1 MVLDIIGEVYTSMSR
16 NKLRICLTGFSIAW
30 GIFMLIVLLGSGNGL
45 MNGMTSNFASM
56 MDSKITINPGWT
68 SVSVGGMTNWRQ
80 VELDM
85 TDVEYLRGR
94 YPQHVQKVIPEVQA
108 SATLNVGQNYSS
120 TTLRGAYS
128 EYIDKGNYT
137 ILTGRCINENDIREQ
152 RKVVILPE
160 ETAEKLFPDGSD
172 CVGQWVSASGVMFQV
187 IGTYKRKMAGRN
199 TPTLMPFTTC
209 VSIYK
214 PDMKLSRIELWTHG
228 LNTVEDNEMF
238 DQVLRDVFA
247 RRKQFASNDSQ
258 AVWIDN
264 SYEEYLQMQKI
275 FYGLQLFIWIIGI
288 ATLIAGVT
296 GISNIMLITVK
307 ERTHEFGIRKAIGA
321 KPAEIVRLVII
332 ESIAIT
338 IVFGYVGMFLG
349 IGLTQLI
356 KTVLETMS
364 AQGDGDNPLA
374 QAFSNPTV
382 DLGIIFMATGVM
394 VIGGVIAGYVP
405 AKRAVSIKP
414 VEALAE
420 Q

>member
-1 MVLDIIGEVYTSMSR
+1 MFIDTIGEVYTSMSR

-45 MNGMTSNFASM
+45 MHGMTSNFASM

-68 SVSVGGMTNWRQ
+68 SVSSGGMTNWRQ

-94 YPQHVQKVIPEVQA
+94 YPDIVQKVIPEVQA
-108 SATLNVGQNYSS
+108 SATLNVGQNYTS
-120 TTLRGAYS
+120 TTLRGAYP

-137 ILTGRCINENDIREQ
+137 ILSGRCINENDIRER
-152 RKVVILPE
+152 RKVILLPE
-160 ETAEKLFPDGSD
+160 DAVKSLYPNGEE
-172 CVGQWVSASGVMFQV
+172 CVGQWVNASGVMLQV
-187 IGTYKRKMAGRN
+187 IGTYKRKMAGRYS
-199 TPTLMPFTTC
+199 PTLMPFTTC
-209 VSIYK
+209 ISIYK
-214 PDMKLSRIELWTHG
+214 PDMKLSRIELWTQG
-228 LNTVEDNEMF
+228 LKTTEENEAF
-238 DQVLRDVFA
+238 DQALRDVFA
-247 RRKQFASNDSQ
+247 RRKQFSNTDEQ
-258 AVWIDN
+258 AVWISN
-264 SYEEYLQMQKI
+264 SYEEYLQIQKI

-307 ERTHEFGIRKAIGA
+307 ERTHEFGVRKAIGA

-338 IVFGYVGMFLG
+338 IVFGYVGMFIG
-349 IGLTQLI
+349 MGLTQIASFILNQSASSGNS
-356 KTVLETMS
+356 EMS
-364 AQGDGDNPLA
+364 M
-374 QAFSNPTV
+374 AFSNPTV
-382 DLGIIFMATGVM
+382 DLPVILMATAVM
-394 VIGGVIAGYVP
+394 VLGGVIAGYVP

>member
-1 MVLDIIGEVYTSMSR
+1 MFIDTIGEVYTSMSR

-45 MNGMTSNFASM
+45 MHGMTNNFASM

-68 SVSVGGMTNWRQ
+68 SVSVGGYTDWRQ

-94 YPQHVQKVIPEVQA
+94 YPDHVHRVIPEVQS

-120 TTLRGAYS
+120 VVLRGAYP
-128 EYIDKGNYT
+128 EYIDKGNFT
-137 ILTGRCINENDIREQ
+137 ILSGRSINENDIRER
-152 RKVVILPE
+152 RKVLILPE
-160 ETAEKLFPDGSD
+160 DLVKILYPNGEECL
-172 CVGQWVSASGVMFQV
+172 GQWVSAEGIMFQV
-187 IGTYKRKMAGRN
+187 IGTYKRKLAGRS

-214 PDMKLSRIELWTHG
+214 PNMKLSRIELWTHG
-228 LNTVEDNEMF
+228 LNTIEDNEEF
-238 DQVLRDVFA
+238 DQMLRDVFA
-247 RRKQFASNDSQ
+247 RRKQFANTDEQ
-258 AVWIDN
+258 AVWISN
-264 SYEEYLQMQKI
+264 TYEEYLQMQKI
-275 FYGLQLFIWIIGI
+275 FYGLEIFIWIIGI

-321 KPAEIVRLVII
+321 RPAEIVRLVII

-338 IVFGYVGMFLG
+338 IVFGYVGMFFG
-349 IGLTQLI
+349 IGLTQLLDAI
-356 KTVLETMS
+356 LQTIASQNPDSPMS
-364 AQGDGDNPLA
+364 

-382 DLGIIFMATGVM
+382 DLYIILMATGVM
-394 VIGGVIAGYVP
+394 VLGGVIAGYVP